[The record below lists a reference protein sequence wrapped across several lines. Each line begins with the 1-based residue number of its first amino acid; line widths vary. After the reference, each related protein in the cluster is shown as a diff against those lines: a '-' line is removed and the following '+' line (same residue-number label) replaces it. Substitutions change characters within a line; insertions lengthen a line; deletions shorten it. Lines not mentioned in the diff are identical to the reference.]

1 MQRLNEYEFISQKQL
16 DQLAASIK
24 SIDSDNNDS
33 VAKLISNTETILEKL
48 EPGTEL
54 KGLFDTLKMVL
65 RK

>member
-1 MQRLNEYEFISQKQL
+1 VQRLNEYEFISQKQL

-54 KGLFDTLKMVL
+54 KGLLDTLKMVL